1 MLSFLIMYWPRQ
13 KKWLT
18 EDNMQKE
25 VQVLERSHL
34 EEPDATSLDF
44 VEEPDATTSTSLEE
58 HATSSTSLEEHAT
71 SSTSLE
77 EHATSSTSLEE
88 HATSSTSLE
97 EQDDDATETYKFPK
111 RKHMEKNQID
121 AMFSV
126 LLGPHVGD
134 SLTSPKVSLD
144 NELNLYLKEPVIN
157 RKGNPLEWWKENE
170 TRFKTLASY
179 ARRYLCSPPSSV
191 PSERVF
197 SDVSAIYERNRSRLT
212 GEHAEMLCFLHYNVL
227 LLNWNY

>member
-1 MLSFLIMYWPRQ
+1 A
-13 KKWLT
+13 KEWLT
-18 EDNMQKE
+18 EDMQKE
-25 VQVLERSHL
+25 VQVLERSHQ
-34 EEPDATSLDF
+34 EEPGATNLDF
-44 VEEPDATTSTSLEE
+44 
-58 HATSSTSLEEHAT
+58 
-71 SSTSLE
+71 LE

-111 RKHMEKNQID
+111 RKHMEKSLKHGQID

-126 LLGPHVGD
+126 LLGPHVED
-134 SLTSPKVSLD
+134 TLTLPKVSLD
-144 NELNLYLKEPVIN
+144 NELHLYLKEPVIN

-170 TRFKTLASY
+170 THFKTLASY
-179 ARRYLCSPPSSV
+179 ARRYLCYPPSSV

-197 SDVSAIYERNRSRLT
+197 SEVSAIYERNRNRLT

-227 LLNWNY
+227 LLNWKY